1 MSEKDKTVSDEES
14 LARAKLV
21 SETAKIP
28 WQDLQRFFANGT
40 AVFVEPELDLLEAAY
55 QVSVDNAAQVKQ
67 WQTDGMLGAGT
78 GQLALEG
85 LEKDALVWSV
95 VVRPWVLVQAIK

>member
-1 MSEKDKTVSDEES
+1 MSGTEKAISDEES

-28 WQDLQRFFANGT
+28 WQDLQRFFASGT
-40 AVFVEPELDLLEAAY
+40 AVFVAPELDLVEAAY
-55 QVSVDNAAQVKQ
+55 QVSIDNAAQVKQ
-67 WQTDGMLGAGT
+67 WQADGALGAVSDR
-78 GQLALEG
+78 LAIDWLEN
-85 LEKDALVWSV
+85 DTLVWSV

>member
-1 MSEKDKTVSDEES
+1 MSETDKTASDEES

-40 AVFVEPELDLLEAAY
+40 AVFVAPELDLVEAAY
-55 QVSVDNAAQVKQ
+55 QVSIDNATQVKQ
-67 WQTDGMLGAGT
+67 WQTDGTLGSVTDG
-78 GQLALEG
+78 LAIEWLEN
-85 LEKDALVWSV
+85 DTLVWSV

>member
-1 MSEKDKTVSDEES
+1 MSETDKAVSDEES

-40 AVFVEPELDLLEAAY
+40 AVFVAPELDLVEAAY
-55 QVSVDNAAQVKQ
+55 QLSVDNAAQVKQ
-67 WQTDGMLGAGT
+67 WQADGVLDAVTDR
-78 GQLALEG
+78 LAIEW
-85 LEKDALVWSV
+85 LEKDMLVWSV